1 MKAAMYSSNETPE
14 ANMRAAQAAR
24 GDVCRLLA
32 ACFYPPDLSLILQEG
47 ITENLAMLLNRIC
60 PEAALLAPVAPPD
73 CEGNA
78 AEGLLV
84 AYTRLFLGSPETLA
98 PPYASFF
105 LDRRGRVMGPSS
117 VAIMKLYQMAGLR
130 LDDDF
135 HDLPDHI
142 AVMLEFMHYLIAQ
155 EIMADNRG
163 DLEEKEKLG
172 KMRRHFLE
180 NYMITWV
187 PRFCDHIIAAEA
199 HPFYTSLG
207 RCLKMFMERW
217 DVDQNLS

>member
-1 MKAAMYSSNETPE
+1 MNTAMYSSNATPE
-14 ANMRAAQAAR
+14 ANIRAAQAAR

-32 ACFYPPDLSLILQEG
+32 ACFYPPDLSLISQEG

-60 PEAALLAPVAPPD
+60 PEAALLAPAAPQD
-73 CEGNA
+73 CQGNA
-78 AEGLLV
+78 AEELLV

-98 PPYASFF
+98 PPYASIY

-117 VAIMKLYQMAGLR
+117 VAVMKLYQRAGLR
-130 LDDDF
+130 LNDDF

-142 AVMLEFMHYLIAQ
+142 AVMLEFVHYLIAR
-155 EIMADNRG
+155 EIMADNRS
-163 DLEEKEKLG
+163 DLEEKQKLG
-172 KMRRHFLE
+172 KMRRYFLQ
-180 NYMITWV
+180 NYMIPWV

-207 RCLKMFMERW
+207 RCLKMFMDRG
-217 DVDQNLS
+217 DVDQNIS